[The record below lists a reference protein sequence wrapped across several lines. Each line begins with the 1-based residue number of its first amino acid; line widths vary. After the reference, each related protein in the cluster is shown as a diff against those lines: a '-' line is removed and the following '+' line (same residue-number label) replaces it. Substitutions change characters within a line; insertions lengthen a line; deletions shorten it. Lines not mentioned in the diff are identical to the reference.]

1 MEIKIDMN
9 LISTLAG
16 LVSIALGVLA
26 IWLSIYFYNQA
37 KNSEKQTATTLAE
50 IKAQAETL
58 KDITAK
64 QMTRLI
70 KHATDQRP
78 IEEILTIITSVKN
91 FPDTNLQ
98 LHLQQQEINALTTQA
113 IEGYIGSYYYSA
125 VANCL
130 LQFYLPD
137 AQNFDDTNQTHIF
150 TKTMIDMS
158 YNDFNN
164 LKVLFGKINRALV
177 QSSPVYSYY
186 TSAEQFWAPLV
197 KDSAMCF
204 VEKEHGDAA

>member
-1 MEIKIDMN
+1 MTLDMN
-9 LISTLAG
+9 MVAFISGVVSVILGFLA
-16 LVSIALGVLA
+16 IALSVV
-26 IWLSIYFYNQA
+26 FYIQA
-37 KNSEKQTATTLAE
+37 KGAEKETAKTLE
-50 IKAQAETL
+50 RIQAQAETL

-137 AQNFDDTNQTHIF
+137 AQNFDETNQTHIF
-150 TKTMIDMS
+150 TKTMIDTS

-164 LKVLFGKINRALV
+164 LKILFGKINKTLV
-177 QSSPVYSYY
+177 QNSPVYSYY
-186 TSAEQFWAPLV
+186 TSAEQFWTPLV

-204 VEKEHGDAA
+204 VEKGKTEAA

>member
-1 MEIKIDMN
+1 MTIDMN
-9 LISTLAG
+9 MLAFISGVVSVILGFLA
-16 LVSIALGVLA
+16 IALSVV
-26 IWLSIYFYNQA
+26 FYIQA
-37 KNSEKQTATTLAE
+37 KAAEKETEKTLE
-50 IKAQAETL
+50 RIQAQAEML
-58 KDITAK
+58 KGITDK
-64 QMTRLI
+64 HMTRLI
-70 KHATDQRP
+70 RHATEQRP

-98 LHLQQQEINALTTQA
+98 LHLQQQEINTLTTQA

-137 AQNFDDTNQTHIF
+137 AQNFDNTNQTHIF
-150 TKTMIDMS
+150 TKTMIDTS

-164 LKVLFGKINRALV
+164 LKTLLGRIKQNLIQDNSA
-177 QSSPVYSYY
+177 YSYY
-186 TSAEQFWAPLV
+186 TSAEQFWTPLV

-204 VEKEHGDAA
+204 IEKEHGDAA